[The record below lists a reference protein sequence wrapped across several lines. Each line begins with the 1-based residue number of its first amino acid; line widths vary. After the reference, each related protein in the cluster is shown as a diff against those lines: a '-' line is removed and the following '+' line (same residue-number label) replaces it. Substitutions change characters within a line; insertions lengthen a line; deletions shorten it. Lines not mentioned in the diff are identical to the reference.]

1 MSTKVQNSIKC
12 FIILYLVTMYDT
24 CEEMVVTVLCS
35 YVHVC
40 YESEEES
47 EYRVRLGMLFY
58 SKMIV

>member
-1 MSTKVQNSIKC
+1 
-12 FIILYLVTMYDT
+12 MYDT

-47 EYRVRLGMLFY
+47 EYRVRLGMLFF